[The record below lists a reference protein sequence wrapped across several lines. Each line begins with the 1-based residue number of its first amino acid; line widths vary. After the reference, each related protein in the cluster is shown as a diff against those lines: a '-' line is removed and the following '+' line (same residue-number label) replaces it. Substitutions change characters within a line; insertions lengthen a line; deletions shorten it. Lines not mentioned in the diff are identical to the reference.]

1 MSRLE
6 SLAWLTALP
15 LLLGAALA
23 GAAESRSLSF
33 SDTVTQAPGEALPG
47 LPWGASRRQIE
58 RQRRTR
64 LTAADPYFL
73 DHYGP
78 PGVPRRD
85 LMELEEK
92 GVTVGGFEAT
102 ISYRLRRDGLYQV
115 LVFVESSAELA
126 ARHGEILEAL
136 VTSLGEGKLAQK
148 QRDDEL
154 NAYDWELPGRKVR
167 YWMLDDPSNGPEERI
182 FVGIEITVVS
192 P

>member
-1 MSRLE
+1 MFRPE
-6 SLAWLTALP
+6 SLVKLTALS
-15 LLLGAALA
+15 LVLAAVLA
-23 GAAESRSLSF
+23 GAAESGSLSF
-33 SDTVTQAPGEALPG
+33 TDTVTQAPGEALAG

-58 RQRRTR
+58 KQRRTR

-85 LMELEEK
+85 LTELEEK
-92 GVTVGGFEAT
+92 GGTVGGFGAT

-126 ARHGEILEAL
+126 ARHGEILAAL
-136 VTSLGEGKLAQK
+136 VTALGEGKPAKK

-154 NAYDWELPGRKVR
+154 HAYEWQLPGRTVR

-182 FVGIEITVVS
+182 FVGIESTVVS